1 MATDLKSPSARFL
14 FWLAHAIY
22 YRRRWFL
29 YPQIVLALVCVI
41 FTIQKLEFLTSRNAL
56 VGGDKLYHR
65 VYMEFKKEFPVQDDL
80 VVVVES
86 ESMEKNRQFVERL
99 GAKLEDE
106 TNLFTS
112 VFYKGDLKL
121 MGSKALFFLPEKD
134 LEELRQTLQDFK
146 PFLIQ
151 FTKATNLV
159 TLFNMVNRQFRTA
172 SEEEN
177 AQNKALVRALPAL
190 QRIVDQASDG
200 LTRQGSPPPPG
211 PNPLFVGG
219 READQQIYI
228 TFSNG
233 RI

>member
-1 MATDLKSPSARFL
+1 
-14 FWLAHAIY
+14 
-22 YRRRWFL
+22 
-29 YPQIVLALVCVI
+29 
-41 FTIQKLEFLTSRNAL
+41 
-56 VGGDKLYHR
+56 
-65 VYMEFKKEFPVQDDL
+65 
-80 VVVVES
+80 
-86 ESMEKNRQFVERL
+86 MEKNRQFVERL
-99 GAKLEDE
+99 GAKLEAE
-106 TNLFTS
+106 TNLFAS

-200 LTRQGSPPPPG
+200 LTRQGSPPSPG
-211 PNPLFVGG
+211 LNSLFDGG
-219 READQQIYI
+219 REAEQQVYI
-228 TFSNG
+228 TFSDG
-233 RI
+233 RIYLVTAQAKNEDLNERAVDRMRELIAETQVEVPG